1 MSQQL
6 ITVKK
11 IVKKFNFNCICGKD
25 GLKRPILVE
34 NINRAGMELMGFFE
48 HSDLRRIVV
57 FGNKEINYIIS
68 HSYDELKKA
77 YDFLVN
83 EITPCIIITQ
93 GNTCPKDLKEIAE
106 ERNFPILLS
115 DTSTNKIIVDLMYY
129 LDELMAPKIS
139 MHATLLEIYGRGVLL
154 TGSSGIGK
162 SEIALELVRR
172 GHRLVADDRVEI
184 VNINRKLTG
193 TCPELT
199 KGVMEVRGIG
209 IINVA
214 SMFGISS
221 YKDRQ
226 DIDYVIELRLLD
238 ENNQFERIDTN
249 EHFKNI
255 LDVYITSIQIPVS
268 SGRNIADLVE
278 VAIRNELLK
287 AQGIDAS
294 KEFNKKLNELLNVR
308 EDLYD

>member
-1 MSQQL
+1 MAQEL
-6 ITVKK
+6 VTVKT
-11 IVKKFNFNCICGKD
+11 IMKKFNLNCICGKE

-48 HSDLRRIVV
+48 HSDLRRIIV
-57 FGNKEINYIIS
+57 FGNKEINYIS
-68 HSYDELKKA
+68 SKTSKELRPA
-77 YDFLVN
+77 FEFLIN
-83 EITPCIIITQ
+83 EITPCMIITQ
-93 GNTCPKDLKEIAE
+93 GNTCPKELKKIAE
-106 ERNFPILLS
+106 KRNFPILLG
-115 DTSTNKIIVDLMYY
+115 DNSTNKMIIELMYY
-129 LDELMAPKIS
+129 LNELMAPKMS

-154 TGSSGIGK
+154 TGASGIGK

-172 GHRLVADDRVEI
+172 GHRLVADDRVDL
-184 VNINRKLTG
+184 VNINKKLTG

-226 DIDYVIELRLLD
+226 DVDYVIELKLLD
-238 ENNQFERIDTN
+238 ENYSFERIDTSD
-249 EHFKNI
+249 HFKNI
-255 LDVYITSIQIPVS
+255 LGVYIPNIQIPVS
-268 SGRNIADLVE
+268 SGRNLADLIE
-278 VAIRNELLK
+278 VAVRNELLK

-294 KEFNKKLNELLNVR
+294 KEFAMKLNDLLNVKG
-308 EDLYD
+308 D

>member
-1 MSQQL
+1 MAQEL
-6 ITVKK
+6 VTVKT
-11 IVKKFNFNCICGKD
+11 IMKKFNLNCICGKE

-48 HSDLRRIVV
+48 HSDLRRIII
-57 FGNKEINYIIS
+57 FGNKEINYIS
-68 HSYDELKKA
+68 SKTSEELRPA
-77 YDFLVN
+77 FEFLIN
-83 EITPCIIITQ
+83 EITPCMIITQ
-93 GNTCPKDLKEIAE
+93 GNTCPKELKEIAE
-106 ERNFPILLS
+106 KRNFPILLG
-115 DTSTNKIIVDLMYY
+115 DNSTNKMIIELMYY
-129 LDELMAPKIS
+129 LNELMAPKMS

-154 TGSSGIGK
+154 TGASGIGK

-172 GHRLVADDRVEI
+172 GHRLVADDRVDL
-184 VNINRKLTG
+184 VNINKKLTG

-226 DIDYVIELRLLD
+226 DVDYVIELKLLD
-238 ENNQFERIDTN
+238 ENYSFERIDTSD
-249 EHFKNI
+249 HFKNI
-255 LDVYITSIQIPVS
+255 LGVYIPNIQIPVS
-268 SGRNIADLVE
+268 SGRNLADLIE
-278 VAIRNELLK
+278 VAVRNELLK

-294 KEFNKKLNELLNVR
+294 KEFAKKLNDLLNVKG
-308 EDLYD
+308 D